1 MAPRETPKQSSDAAL
16 EFGRFAGLG
25 LRFVVIV
32 VLFGLL
38 GWWID
43 GRFGTSP
50 WLLVVGIVAG
60 SALAFFSI
68 LRAVPPARN
77 LHLPPLPL
85 EDDRDRDERDP
96 GDPERG
102 DRES

>member
-1 MAPRETPKQSSDAAL
+1 
-16 EFGRFAGLG
+16 
-25 LRFVVIV
+25 
-32 VLFGLL
+32 
-38 GWWID
+38 
-43 GRFGTSP
+43 
-50 WLLVVGIVAG
+50 VVGIVAG

-96 GDPERG
+96 GDPARD